1 MSSVFSLKFVETRS
15 GACHS
20 SNHLISATDKRVS
33 RHGALQGSSKE
44 WALRN
49 CSFSC
54 LPLLAGLVCNILATW
69 SPYFWQPC
77 THFVSHQFGKE
88 REREKMGKNGPMTWD
103 CTKKAF
109 SDNTDVLGPSFSKK
123 WGTRVM
129 VYKGHREMSILTAP
143 NFPPINHTGG
153 PKVAPILSIRF
164 WHCNRILC
172 KSRFLT
178 LK

>member
-1 MSSVFSLKFVETRS
+1 MSSVFSLKFVEARS
-15 GACHS
+15 WACHS
-20 SNHLISATDKRVS
+20 SNHLITATDKRVS
-33 RHGALQGSSKE
+33 SWEIVPSLAYHYWQALSVTFLQPGALTFGSPV
-44 WALRN
+44 LI
-49 CSFSC
+49 SC
-54 LPLLAGLVCNILATW
+54 HINL
-69 SPYFWQPC
+69 
-77 THFVSHQFGKE
+77 GK
-88 REREKMGKNGPMTWD
+88 KGKNGPMTWD

-129 VYKGHREMSILTAP
+129 VYKGHRGMSILTAP

-153 PKVAPILSIRF
+153 PKVAPFLCICI

-178 LK
+178 LQ